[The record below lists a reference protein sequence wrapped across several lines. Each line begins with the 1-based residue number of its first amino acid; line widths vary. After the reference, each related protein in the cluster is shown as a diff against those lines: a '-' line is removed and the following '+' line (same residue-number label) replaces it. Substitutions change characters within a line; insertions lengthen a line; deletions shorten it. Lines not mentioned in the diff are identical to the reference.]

1 MFACNFM
8 LVTACLLIGA
18 DGPELIR
25 PLKRAHAHN
34 DYAHPRPLLD
44 ALEQHFCNV
53 EADVFLRDGELL
65 VGHSPFE
72 LRPERTL
79 ERLYL
84 QPLRDRVQ
92 RNGGRIYPNG
102 PEFTLMIDFKTA
114 AEPTY
119 AALVDALAP
128 YREMLTVVRDG
139 KVERRAVSIVLSG
152 NRPVEFV
159 KKEPTR
165 WVGIDGR
172 PSDLDSDVPSHLIPW
187 ISDSWSKHFRW
198 NGEGQMPADEKAKL
212 DSLVARAHKHGRLLR
227 FWASP
232 DRPESW
238 QVQFAAGVDL
248 INTDDLAGLARF
260 MRAQRE

>member
-1 MFACNFM
+1 MITCNFF
-8 LVTACLLIGA
+8 LLAACVLAGA
-18 DGPELIR
+18 DVPAVNR

-34 DYAHPRPLLD
+34 DYAHPRPLID
-44 ALEQHFCNV
+44 ALEQGFCNV
-53 EADVFLRDGELL
+53 EADVFLRNGELL
-65 VGHSPFE
+65 VGHSVFE
-72 LRPERTL
+72 LRPDRTL

-84 QPLRDRVQ
+84 QPLRDRV
-92 RNGGRIYPNG
+92 RMNGGRVYADG

-119 AALVDALAP
+119 AALVQALAP
-128 YREMLTVVRDG
+128 YHEILTVVRDG
-139 KVERRAVSIVLSG
+139 KVEHRAVSIVLSG
-152 NRPVEFV
+152 NRPVELV
-159 KKEPTR
+159 KNEQTR
-165 WVGIDGR
+165 FVGIDGR
-172 PSDLDSDVPSHLIPW
+172 PSDLDSDVPSHLMPW

-198 NGEGQMPADEKAKL
+198 NGKGEMPADEKAKL

-232 DRPESW
+232 DRQESW

-260 MRAQRE
+260 LRTQPE